1 MPWKAS
7 SVMEEK
13 VRFVLEYE
21 QDHYTMSE
29 LCQRYGIAR
38 ETG

>member
-13 VRFVLEYE
+13 LRFGCEYE
-21 QDHYTMSE
+21 
-29 LCQRYGIAR
+29 RPVANR
-38 ETG
+38 EYPSASTIPGGEQ